1 MAVTSQD
8 CRAPGQARGK
18 GSSSQF
24 SCLRPGAQ
32 RRLRRPM
39 FEEDTTPLWGGPR
52 LYLRA
57 GDTLS
62 LLWGTTRLM
71 KEA

>member
-1 MAVTSQD
+1 
-8 CRAPGQARGK
+8 
-18 GSSSQF
+18 
-24 SCLRPGAQ
+24 
-32 RRLRRPM
+32 M

-71 KEA
+71 KEAQLWGSPHSVWRKQCHSKESTQHRLV